1 MHENTL
7 KFVVLCI
14 VSWHQSTGLALES
27 LPDILKES
35 GCGRG
40 GSPKVAILCD
50 CSNKSQPLLV
60 TESRV
65 TEKCQQ
71 FGLYTYINVHGQLGK
86 KLQNTDWRKLVP
98 YSFIE
103 MQDQMSPQ
111 YEYSYQLHKRT
122 VGAKK
127 TVVSYWRPQH
137 SDSGH

>member
-71 FGLYTYINVHGQLGK
+71 FGLYTYINVQGQLGK

-103 MQDQMSPQ
+103 MQDQMSLQ